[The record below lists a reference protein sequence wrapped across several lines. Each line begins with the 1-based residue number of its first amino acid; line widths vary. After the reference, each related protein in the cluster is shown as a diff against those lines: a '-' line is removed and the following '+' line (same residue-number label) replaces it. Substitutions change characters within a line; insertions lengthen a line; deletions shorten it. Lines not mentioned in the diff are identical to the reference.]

1 MISTLRTGEP
11 SRFWYSSHHHE
22 YHRRHEVCNAIFSS
36 IINTSARV
44 GPYYRT
50 PLLQFRTWCLWRCSW
65 WKFKWSW
72 GELKKKMNHRNP
84 HPRHDQR
91 CGPSTGDI
99 AMLPHQPGRIANS
112 GGQKTG
118 SSPITLGWGFYQA
131 ASRCEPALHGASR
144 IERPRWLI
152 LVHERVRNAGT

>member
-99 AMLPHQPGRIANS
+99 AMLPPARSHREFGRSENREFPSNPRMGFLSGCIVANRA
-112 GGQKTG
+112 
-118 SSPITLGWGFYQA
+118 SSMAHLG
-131 ASRCEPALHGASR
+131 
-144 IERPRWLI
+144 PRTSAKRWH
-152 LVHERVRNAGT
+152 VVKR

>member
-72 GELKKKMNHRNP
+72 GELKKDEPSKPASATWSAMWPEYWGHRYAAPPARSHREFGRSENREFPSNP
-84 HPRHDQR
+84 RMGFLSGCIVANRASSMAHLGPRT
-91 CGPSTGDI
+91 S
-99 AMLPHQPGRIANS
+99 A
-112 GGQKTG
+112 K
-118 SSPITLGWGFYQA
+118 
-131 ASRCEPALHGASR
+131 
-144 IERPRWLI
+144 RWH
-152 LVHERVRNAGT
+152 VVKR